1 LFCLIFLTMK
11 NSDFEKELR
20 KLLQSLRLRVVISTK
35 NQTIEKEIIQPNIS
49 ESLQYKEK
57 TTAENNLKSWI
68 FTIMRDAFIN
78 EYKRIMKVSTTSW
91 DKQSKILYYVK
102 RPDEIYDINLVIDSL
117 CNLPPEEYTIFSLY
131 LKNYSYQEISE
142 ELQIP
147 VYIIQNKIRNIQR
160 QLKKTP
166 M

>member
-1 LFCLIFLTMK
+1 MK

-102 RPDEIYDINLVIDSL
+102 RPDEIYDINL
-117 CNLPPEEYTIFSLY
+117 E
-131 LKNYSYQEISE
+131 NYSYQEISE